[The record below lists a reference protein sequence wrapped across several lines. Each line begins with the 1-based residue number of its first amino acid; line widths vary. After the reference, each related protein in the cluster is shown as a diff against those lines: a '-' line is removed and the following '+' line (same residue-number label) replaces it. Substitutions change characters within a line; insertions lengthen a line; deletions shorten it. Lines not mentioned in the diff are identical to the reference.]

1 MQGKSTPPRKAPV
14 ARKGR
19 GGRPSAEQAG
29 EVDRRILEAATR
41 LFLQHGFDATSC
53 EQVAVLASAGKAS
66 IYARY
71 ANKEELF
78 TAVVRH
84 HIERTAAVPGHMSAD
99 LPLRERLRAVGHG
112 LLVQALQPEAIALMR
127 VVMTTAQRLPELARL
142 TDRMARE
149 REVRWV
155 AEAIAGP
162 SAGTAEAIARAS
174 PVAARFLDLVLVPQ
188 QMRALLGDDLGE
200 LAQKADATLE
210 EAIDLLSRAGW
221 LDGWKTPERSP

>member
-1 MQGKSTPPRKAPV
+1 MQGKSTLPQKAPV

-19 GGRPSAEQAG
+19 GGRPSAEQVG

-53 EQVAVLASAGKAS
+53 DQVALQASAGKAS

-84 HIERTAAVPGHMSAD
+84 NVESTFAAPKD
-99 LPLRERLRAVGHG
+99 LPAGLTLRERLRAVGHG
-112 LLVQALQPEAIALMR
+112 LLVHALQPEVIALMR
-127 VVMTTAQRLPELARL
+127 VVMTTAHRLPELARL
-142 TDRMARE
+142 TDRMARD
-149 REVRWV
+149 RGVRFV

-174 PVAARFLDLVLVPQ
+174 PVAARFIDLVLVPH

-200 LAQKADATLE
+200 LAKKADPSID
-210 EAIDLLSRAGW
+210 EAIDLLSLGGW
-221 LDGWKTPERSP
+221 LDGWK